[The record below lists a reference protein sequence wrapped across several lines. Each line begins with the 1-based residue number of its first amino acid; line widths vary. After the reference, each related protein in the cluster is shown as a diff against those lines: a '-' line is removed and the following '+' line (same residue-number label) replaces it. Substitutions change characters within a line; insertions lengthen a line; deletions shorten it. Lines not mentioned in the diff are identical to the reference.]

1 MKHIEDVPQISPRD
15 KAILHEIRQTIQRV
29 VPGTTVYL
37 YGSAARGT
45 REPDSDLDVLLLTER
60 PLSRAEQSAVADAV
74 YELELAR
81 GIVVSTIQYEKAEWD
96 APLTCASP
104 FRMQVEAEA
113 VLL

>member
-1 MKHIEDVPQISPRD
+1 MKHIEDVAQMSPRD
-15 KAILHEIRQTIQRV
+15 KAVLREIRQTIQRL

-74 YELELAR
+74 
-81 GIVVSTIQYEKAEWD
+81 
-96 APLTCASP
+96 
-104 FRMQVEAEA
+104 
-113 VLL
+113 

>member
-1 MKHIEDVPQISPRD
+1 MKHIEDVAQISPRD
-15 KAILHEIRQTIQRV
+15 KAVLREIRQTIQRL

-74 YELELAR
+74 
-81 GIVVSTIQYEKAEWD
+81 
-96 APLTCASP
+96 
-104 FRMQVEAEA
+104 
-113 VLL
+113 